1 MTDGG
6 DSGRRRLR
14 TAHGLPVM
22 ALTRRQKEEA
32 QAAFE
37 RNGYES
43 YSDAMSRWTH
53 MPDDV
58 QSTPWSQQPPEMLRD
73 LSRALAGTVTL
84 TYGEQGSLDICALE
98 LLASA
103 NGKSCDLAFGSHED
117 GTMLFSI
124 GREVADSQSVR
135 EGERAK
141 HSGELA
147 AKAFTSLAE
156 QFEKH
161 LGAEAHEDV
170 LFAVALAVRVRDGI
184 LNSNADGMLLNAES
198 ATVAQHARAGA
209 MHVHIRR
216 REPQQAR
223 RLRLH

>member
-1 MTDGG
+1 
-6 DSGRRRLR
+6 
-14 TAHGLPVM
+14 M

-98 LLASA
+98 LLATA
-103 NGKSCDLAFGSHED
+103 NGRVCDLAFGSHED
-117 GTMLFSI
+117 GTMMLSI

-141 HSGELA
+141 LSRDLDPQ
-147 AKAFTSLAE
+147 AFSSLAE
-156 QFEKH
+156 QIEQT
-161 LGAEAHEDV
+161 LGIDDNEEV
-170 LFAVALAVRVRDGI
+170 LFAVAFAVRVRDGI
-184 LNSNADGMLLNAES
+184 LNSLADGMMMNSE
-198 ATVAQHARAGA
+198 VADRPQHARSGS

-216 REPQQAR
+216 REPEQAR
-223 RLRLH
+223 RMRLH